1 MKPLHSK
8 TDLLQIAKLL
18 VHTLKEGTITLKID
32 GVENIQLQIENNKLN
47 LNFIQKDELKT
58 LLELQAEIKQE
69 SILKK
74 LQTLKNLAEQ
84 LEQEGSTI
92 TVSYKG
98 QTLLTLGC
106 EAKPTL
112 SQIATRT
119 NAIEIN
125 NLIELMKLAT

>member
-8 TDLLQIAKLL
+8 TDLFQIAKLL

-47 LNFIQKDELKT
+47 LNFIQKEELKT
-58 LLELQAEIKQE
+58 LLELQAEIKEE

-84 LEQEGSTI
+84 LKQEGSTI